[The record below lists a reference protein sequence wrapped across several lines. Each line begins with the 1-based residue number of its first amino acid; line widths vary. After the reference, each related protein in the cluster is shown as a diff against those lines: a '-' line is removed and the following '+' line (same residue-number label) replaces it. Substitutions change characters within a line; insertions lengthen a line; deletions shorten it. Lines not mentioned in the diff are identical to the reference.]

1 MFCYCCF
8 SSTHKRMLLSCC
20 YHVVPSIP
28 KQEMTE
34 QLFHNL
40 RFRVINWC
48 SSICCSATVSLL
60 TCIPLHLG
68 PSWEAATSSWW
79 INSPKV
85 KTDSKFSK
93 KITIRMYLSS
103 HHRHGILSVI
113 HAYPQKE
120 ASLASLGSGFPPDWL
135 WALAEAPHPHV
146 VSNMPPFCWAFYS
159 VGTASNRAL
168 TILFPKTLEPD

>member
-34 QLFHNL
+34 QLFHNF

-68 PSWEAATSSWW
+68 PSWEAATSSCW

-93 KITIRMYLSS
+93 KITIRMYLFSR
-103 HHRHGILSVI
+103 HRHGILSVI
-113 HAYPQKE
+113 HAYPLCLTVAGQTCIRFCDKTMNVCILLHSE
-120 ASLASLGSGFPPDWL
+120 IRRKRAWL
-135 WALAEAPHPHV
+135 P
-146 VSNMPPFCWAFYS
+146 
-159 VGTASNRAL
+159 
-168 TILFPKTLEPD
+168 